1 MPESFPAS
9 GVTINSVLPGPTMT
23 PALETFMDHLFG
35 DEADSPEEAGRLLIE
50 RGRPTSLLG
59 RPATAEEVA
68 TLIVHLSSPQASATT
83 GTSARVDGGVVR
95 TVV

>member
-1 MPESFPAS
+1 
-9 GVTINSVLPGPTMT
+9 MT

-83 GTSARVDGGVVR
+83 GTSGAGAVVISDVLIATGGSVG
-95 TVV
+95 